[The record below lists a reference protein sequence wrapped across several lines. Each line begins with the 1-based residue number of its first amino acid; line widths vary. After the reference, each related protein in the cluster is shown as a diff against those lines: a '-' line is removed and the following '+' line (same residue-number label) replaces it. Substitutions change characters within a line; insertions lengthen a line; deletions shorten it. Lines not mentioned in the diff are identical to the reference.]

1 MSTRRPP
8 ANRLGPNHS
17 STSVERFLS
26 DAVRAKL
33 PATRSTHRLMFGLD
47 ATGSRQPTWDLAC
60 ELHAELFSEA
70 ARLGNIAIQLCYYRG
85 LAEFVASVWT
95 TTPTSLRAQMS
106 AVSCR
111 AGRTQ
116 IGRLLE
122 HAAREAAQYPV
133 RALVFIGDCFEE
145 DVDDIVRL
153 AGQLAIR
160 SLPVIIFQEGGE
172 RAATR
177 LFRSIADITHGA
189 HIPFDGNSPEE
200 LRRLLG
206 AVAQYTIGGHDAL
219 ESYSQRIGNSQTRA
233 LLKQLGPP

>member
-1 MSTRRPP
+1 MSMRRPP
-8 ANRLGPNHS
+8 GNKLGPHHS
-17 STSVERFLS
+17 SISVDRFLS
-26 DAVRAKL
+26 DAAHSKL
-33 PATRSTHRLMFGLD
+33 PAARSTHRLIFALD

-85 LAEFVASVWT
+85 LSEFVASAWT
-95 TTPTSLRAQMS
+95 TTPTSLRAHMS

-116 IGRLLE
+116 IGPLLE

-145 DVDDIVRL
+145 DAKEVMRL

-189 HIPFDGNSPEE
+189 HVPFNGNSPEE

-206 AVAQYTIGGHDAL
+206 AVAQYTIGGHEAL
-219 ESYSQRIGNSQTRA
+219 ESYSQRIGNSQTQA
-233 LLKQLGPP
+233 LLNQLGPS